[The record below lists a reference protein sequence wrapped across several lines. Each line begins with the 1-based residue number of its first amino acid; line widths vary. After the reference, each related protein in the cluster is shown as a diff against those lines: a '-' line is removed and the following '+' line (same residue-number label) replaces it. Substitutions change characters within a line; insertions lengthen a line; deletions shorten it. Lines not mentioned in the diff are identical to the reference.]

1 MPQVPDR
8 REFIDSNNQLQSSR
22 LIDITTQDYVLS
34 SNGHFVGQD
43 VIKQQIYMS
52 LLTQFNSS
60 AQNGLGNQF
69 FNIKLITPNIL
80 KQAKSAVQLALANM
94 INNGTVILNGVNV
107 IPNGQSQIILQVFWT
122 EVNSGAS
129 QTTNIPIGGV

>member
-1 MPQVPDR
+1 VPQVPDR

-122 EVNSGAS
+122 EVNSGAA
-129 QTTNIPIGGV
+129 QTTNLPLGGV